1 MQNVEKWGHSRLDL
15 WTSDVNSY
23 ECKGGDNANTDEAE
37 EESQADDGSMQ
48 NVEDGGHSSRECE
61 DWTIKFRHVKYDNGE
76 ADVTASNVF
85 EVKAV
90 LQKVTVS
97 QN

>member
-1 MQNVEKWGHSRLDL
+1 
-15 WTSDVNSY
+15 
-23 ECKGGDNANTDEAE
+23 
-37 EESQADDGSMQ
+37 MQ